1 MNVELRPGTAADAE
15 ACGRICF
22 EAFAAIAEAHG
33 FPPDFPD
40 VPAAV
45 GVIGEFLGQSGVY
58 SVVAEMDG
66 RVVGSNF
73 LSEHAPIA
81 GVGPITIDPEV
92 QNGAIGRA
100 LMVDVL
106 ERARREGYP
115 GVRLVQAAYHG
126 RSLALYTR
134 LGFVV
139 REPLAAL
146 QGQPPESPGGSRSV
160 RPATERDLEA
170 AAALARRVHG
180 FDRSAELAQGIGS
193 GSAMVVEYD
202 GRVTGYT
209 TSVAFFGHS
218 CAESNDDLKV
228 LIAAAPEFGGPG
240 FLLPIRNAE
249 LFRWCLE
256 QRLRVVQTMT
266 LMSLGLYNEPQG
278 VFLPSVLY

>member
-1 MNVELRPGTAADAE
+1 MNVELRPGSAADAE
-15 ACGRICF
+15 PCGRICF
-22 EAFAAIAEAHG
+22 EAFAAIAGTHR

-40 VPAAV
+40 AGTAA
-45 GVIGEFLGQSGVY
+45 GFIGSFLADPRVY
-58 SVVAEMDG
+58 SVVAEVDG

-73 LSEHAPIA
+73 LSEHSPIA
-81 GVGPITIDPEV
+81 GVGPITIDPTV
-92 QNGAIGRA
+92 QDAAIGRV

-106 ERARREGYP
+106 ERARREGHP

-126 RSLALYTR
+126 RSLALYAK

-139 REPLAAL
+139 REPLAAM
-146 QGQPPESPGGSRSV
+146 QGQPPSRPGGSRLV
-160 RPATERDLEA
+160 RPATERDIDA

-180 FDRSAELAQGIGS
+180 FDRSAELAQAVGTG
-193 GSAMVVEYD
+193 GATVVEHD
-202 GRVTGYT
+202 DRITGYT
-209 TSVAFFGHS
+209 TSIAFFGHA
-218 CAESNDDLKV
+218 CGESNDDLKA